1 MAGELQ
7 LLGRIEDFT
16 FSLEVRLHST
26 RAIDR
31 RRPDRHAEP
40 QARLGRV

>member
-7 LLGRIEDFT
+7 LLGRIEDFI

-26 RAIDR
+26 RARDR
-31 RRPDRHAEP
+31 D
-40 QARLGRV
+40 GRIVMPSRKPG